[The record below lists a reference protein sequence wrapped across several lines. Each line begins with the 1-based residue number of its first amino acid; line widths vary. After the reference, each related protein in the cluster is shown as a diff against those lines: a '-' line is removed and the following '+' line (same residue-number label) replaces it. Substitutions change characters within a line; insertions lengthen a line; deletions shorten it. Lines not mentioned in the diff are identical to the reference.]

1 MDLNH
6 FSRPEL
12 AQHFANEL
20 FDETLGPSS
29 GLFLAAP
36 RRTGKSTFVRKDL
49 VPALAKM
56 NAEVIYVD
64 LWANK
69 NTDPA
74 VLISNAIRTEL
85 QKDDGF
91 IAQSAK
97 KIGLAKFSIGAL
109 GSGLNFDLSLLGLSK
124 DMTLAGVLTL
134 LSKQNG
140 RSIVLVIDEA
150 QHALTSAE
158 GVNAMFALKAAR
170 DELNLEGL
178 GLYLVA
184 TGSNRD
190 KLAMMVHGRE
200 QAFFGAN
207 LVDFPKL
214 PKEYLG
220 WLFKKSGV
228 ALNIDS
234 GFELFLKAGSRPE
247 IVNSALR
254 KLKLELIEKVEEPDA
269 RFAEL
274 VRENLSLAR
283 NAFFTNVAHLPA
295 LQSALLQELAAD
307 SRPSAPEKV
316 GVYSGKMIARLQ
328 ERLRSNSNSQQEIN
342 EVDSSAIQNALESLR
357 EKSFLWKAQRGA
369 YWIEDEQFTDWMLE
383 QQVQAVPLEDSAD
396 SRSSA
401 PHIG

>member
-1 MDLNH
+1 MDANH

-12 AQHFANEL
+12 AQHFALEL

-36 RRTGKSTFVRKDL
+36 RRTGKSTFVRRDL
-49 VPALAKM
+49 VPAFAKM

-91 IAQSAK
+91 VAQTAK
-97 KIGLAKFSIGAL
+97 KLGLAKLSIGAL
-109 GSGLNFDLSLLGLSK
+109 GSGLNFDLSLLGLST

-134 LSKQNG
+134 LSKQNN
-140 RSIVLVIDEA
+140 RPIVLVIDEA
-150 QHALTSAE
+150 QHALTSTE

-170 DELNLEGL
+170 DELNLQGL

-214 PKEYLG
+214 PKEYLN
-220 WLFKKSGV
+220 WLFKKAGV
-228 ALNIDS
+228 ILNIDA
-234 GFELFLKAGSRPE
+234 GYDVFLKAGSRPE
-247 IVNSALR
+247 MINSALR
-254 KLKLELIEKVEEPDA
+254 KFKFELLEKIDHPDI

-274 VRENLSLAR
+274 VRENLSAAR

-295 LQSALLQELAAD
+295 LQSALLHELASD
-307 SRPSAPEKV
+307 SRPTAPEKV
-316 GVYSGKMIARLQ
+316 GVYSAKMIARLQ
-328 ERLRSNSNSQQEIN
+328 DRLRNGSNSQQEIN

-369 YWIEDEQFTDWMLE
+369 YWIEDEQFTEWLLE
-383 QQVQAVPLEDSAD
+383 QQA
-396 SRSSA
+396 
-401 PHIG
+401 